1 MRFELAPVPIT
12 NSHLAD
18 WPFQEATDSQ
28 HVVHR
33 TVISG
38 LPKVTSSRSGARAFQ
53 LAFLGL
59 AKVHGLLLL
68 RNVPRRYGS
77 CSPSAPPQWVKK
89 NARSFILDPPCR
101 CQVFD
106 GCLPAA
112 LRTSWNGRGN
122 LIRMHLEAVY

>member
-1 MRFELAPVPIT
+1 MVPVPIT

-53 LAFLGL
+53 LVFLGL

-68 RNVPRRYGS
+68 RNVPRRYES
-77 CSPSAPPQWVKK
+77 CSPGPSRWVKKKKKKK
-89 NARSFILDPPCR
+89 NARSFILDPHAGVKSLMD
-101 CQVFD
+101 VF
-106 GCLPAA
+106 
-112 LRTSWNGRGN
+112 LRLCKRPGTDVE
-122 LIRMHLEAVY
+122 I